1 MMTGLQK
8 ERGQQRNGLR
18 GKAFFKSL
26 LWSLSAFLF
35 LWIVW
40 LIAYKAAGNDYL
52 VPSFSDSLR
61 EARNLLGQKSFWR
74 AFGAT
79 CLRTLLAFFF
89 SFAAAFVLSVAAY
102 LLPPFGKFLAPV
114 VSVLRSLP
122 TMAII
127 LILLIWTTPKAA
139 PVIVTFLAVFPLLY
153 TGMNAALSS
162 VPSEL
167 REMSRV
173 YRIPHVRRIFGLYI
187 PCAAP
192 YLLRESAAA
201 LSFSLK
207 IAVSAEVLSN
217 TFQSLGG
224 LLQEARIYLEMP
236 RMFALTLIVLI
247 TGLALEGAGTAFARA
262 AARWSGWN

>member
-1 MMTGLQK
+1 MAVLQK
-8 ERGQQRNGLR
+8 ESGQKKSGLSCM
-18 GKAFFKSL
+18 AFFKNL
-26 LWSLSAFLF
+26 LWFLSAFLF
-35 LWIVW
+35 LWLVW
-40 LIAYKAAGNDYL
+40 QIAYKVADNEYL
-52 VPSFSDSLR
+52 IPSFSATMR
-61 EARNLLGQKSFWR
+61 EGIRLFGQYSFWR
-74 AFGAT
+74 AFDAT
-79 CLRTLLAFFF
+79 CLRTLLAFSV
-89 SFAAAFVLSVAAY
+89 SFAAALVLSVVAY
-102 LLPPFGKFLAPV
+102 LLPAFGKFLAPV

-139 PVIVTFLAVFPLLY
+139 PVIVAFLAVFPLLY
-153 TGMNAALSS
+153 AGMSAALSS

-173 YRIPHVRRIFGLYI
+173 YRIPHVKRIFGLYI

-207 IAVSAEVLSN
+207 LVVSAEVLSN

-236 RMFALTLIVLI
+236 RMFALTLTVLI
-247 TGLALEGAGTAFARA
+247 TGLLLEGVGTLFARA